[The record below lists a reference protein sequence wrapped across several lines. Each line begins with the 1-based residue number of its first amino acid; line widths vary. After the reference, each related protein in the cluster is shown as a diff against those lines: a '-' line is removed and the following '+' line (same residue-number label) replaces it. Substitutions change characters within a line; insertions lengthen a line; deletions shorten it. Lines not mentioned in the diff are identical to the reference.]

1 MPDRDTYQQEC
12 QTHPCYFSYTF
23 RSVQHSCTTLQEFIS
38 TQNIQYT
45 VIYGIQIGKEKNS
58 EIILLEVV
66 TVHHSAP
73 SKPSNALQSI
83 LKDIKYWFQVDL
95 WLFLFTPKTYG
106 EELEPESR
114 LCVSVPCSSID
125 HHGNISFIII
135 IALLFITI
143 ISCIN
148 WTKNKSRLKNEN
160 QFQLL
165 QQLSQNKT
173 QHNKL
178 NKLIWKDKPQGLV
191 WTHQG
196 WWRRTAM
203 FEPSVTHSAKV
214 LENYSFWR
222 SERDLESFW
231 RLSG

>member
-1 MPDRDTYQQEC
+1 MRIPKTLYILAETSDVSLLFLL
-12 QTHPCYFSYTF
+12 H
-23 RSVQHSCTTLQEFIS
+23 VQKCVAFLHHVVGVY
-38 TQNIQYT
+38 QYT
-45 VIYGIQIGKEKNS
+45 VYTIYGNIRIQIRKKKNS
-58 EIILLEVV
+58 EIILLEVA

-83 LKDIKYWFQVDL
+83 LKDIKYWFQGDL
-95 WLFLFTPKTYG
+95 WLFLFTPMTYG
-106 EELEPESR
+106 EEIEPEYR
-114 LCVSVPCSSID
+114 LSVSVPWSSID
-125 HHGNISFIII
+125 HRGNISFIII

-148 WTKNKSRLKNEN
+148 RTKNKSQLKNEN

-178 NKLIWKDKPQGLV
+178 NKLIRKDKPQGLV

-196 WWRRTAM
+196 R
-203 FEPSVTHSAKV
+203 
-214 LENYSFWR
+214 
-222 SERDLESFW
+222 
-231 RLSG
+231 